1 MPSAVSCRGVSV
13 HADGRALI
21 KDVSF
26 DVPEGSWLC
35 LLGPNGA
42 GKSTLL
48 RAVAGL
54 RSYGGMITFGGL
66 DAASVTARQ
75 RAKLVALVPQDPTF
89 PPGLTVGA
97 YVLLGRAAHQGWLL
111 APGKNDAAKV
121 EETLASLDLDNLAG
135 RDLSTLSGGERQR
148 VALARAL
155 VQDTPLLLL
164 DEPTS
169 ALDIGHQLSLLELLA
184 ELQFEGKTIVTTLHD
199 LSLAGQFADRLGV
212 IARGRLQ
219 EFGRPDAVLH
229 PRIIERH
236 WGVPVEVRH
245 HGPGRIS
252 TTVHRPPSDLHDTTA
267 DQLVSSDPDL
277 FPAIS
282 GFIDPSG

>member
-1 MPSAVSCRGVSV
+1 MPAAVTCRDVSV
-13 HADGRALI
+13 QADGRALI
-21 KDVSF
+21 EGVSF
-26 DVPEGSWLC
+26 DVDEGSWLC

-48 RAVAGL
+48 RAMAGL
-54 RSYGGMITFGGL
+54 RPYSGLISFGGL
-66 DAASVTARQ
+66 DAASVTARR

-111 APGKNDAAKV
+111 APGRTDAEKV
-121 EETLASLDLDNLAG
+121 EGTLDALDLENLAA

-184 ELQFEGKTIVTTLHD
+184 QLQFEGKTIITTLHD

-212 IARGRLQ
+212 IAQGRLQ
-219 EFGRPDAVLH
+219 DFGRPDAVLH
-229 PRIIERH
+229 PRTIERH

-252 TTVHRPPSDLHDTTA
+252 TTVHRPPSESPENVS
-267 DQLVSSDPDL
+267 DQLIGSEPDL
-277 FPAIS
+277 YPAIS